1 MGAQHLLIS
10 DPPHGDVDA
19 DAVASYF
26 GLTAAE
32 VRMKANYGLPEI
44 WFAEEDEAKLRETA
58 AALDA
63 AGLDT
68 VLLAASDLV
77 EIPPLSP
84 VESFAFTDT
93 GLWFRRDDS
102 GRTIPY
108 DAPAIA
114 VFSQPQADAQD
125 ARSTTGSFTSQ
136 LSSSGRMKLRR
147 GSSGGGQVENAT
159 APFLD
164 VYAHS
169 DTGLLRISIVRDL
182 TDFSLLPADLTQGL
196 ATMQNLVAECERQF
210 ENTHFDRRLVGMR
223 VRGLATVATRP
234 AESRRIGFS
243 YATQALSELLGSLS
257 PDLRDISQA
266 DLSSRLA
273 YLTGR
278 AKIS

>member
-1 MGAQHLLIS
+1 MSATHLLVS
-10 DPPHGDVDA
+10 NPPHGDTNPVD
-19 DAVASYF
+19 VASHF

-32 VRMKANYGLPEI
+32 VRIKANYGLPEI
-44 WFAEEDEAKLRETA
+44 WFAEEGEAKLGETA

-68 VLLAASDLV
+68 VLVAASDLV

-108 DAPAIA
+108 DVPAIA

-136 LSSSGRMKLRR
+136 LSSSGRMKVRR
-147 GSSGGGQVENAT
+147 RSSGADQAESGT

-169 DTGLLRISIVRDL
+169 DTGLLRISIVRDV
-182 TDFSLLPADLTQGL
+182 TDFSLLPADLSQGL

-210 ENTHFDRRLVGMR
+210 EDTHFDRRLVGMR
-223 VRGLATVATRP
+223 LRGLATVATRP
-234 AESRRIGFS
+234 AESRRSGFS
-243 YATQALSELLGSLS
+243 YATQALSELLGSVS
-257 PDLRDISQA
+257 PELRDVSQA

-273 YLTGR
+273 YLTNR
-278 AKIS
+278 ARIS